1 LLTDGQGIP
10 LVVQLTKANSHD
22 IKELIPMVDAIPH
35 LQGRRGRPRQRPDR
49 LFADRGYD
57 SQRHR
62 EQLRQRG
69 IRPYIAKRRTEHG
82 SHLGRFR
89 WVVERT
95 IAWLHK
101 YRRLRVRFE
110 QRADIH
116 CAFLEL
122 GAALICWDHIKWA
135 FC

>member
-1 LLTDGQGIP
+1 VLTDGQGIP
-10 LVVQLTKANSHD
+10 LVVQLTQANSHD
-22 IKELIPMVDAIPH
+22 VKELIPMVDAIPP
-35 LQGRRGRPRQRPDR
+35 LQGRRGRPRRRPDR
-49 LFADRGYD
+49 LLADRGYD

-62 EQLRQRG
+62 ESLRERG
-69 IRPYIAKRRTEHG
+69 IQPLIARRRTGHG
-82 SHLGRFR
+82 SHLGMYR

-95 IAWLHK
+95 IAWLHQ

-116 CAFLEL
+116 TAFLEL
-122 GAALICWDHIKWA
+122 GAALICWNHIKWA